1 MATPVSYNEMMASLH
16 LVHGGVNVVIPY
28 YQDSRLK
35 HLVEN
40 ARSCAVIGCGTGEL
54 ELAFIEHCM
63 PSLEVLSAVEPDSES
78 VVELRANIAR
88 RLPNVRSTVYQ
99 DMAENWAEDTDQVFD
114 VVTIIQCLNDI
125 PEAAHLPLF
134 KRLFDS
140 VIRPNGF
147 VVMSTRTERLDGT
160 KSLES
165 RIMEALN
172 HRPYDDTNWYKEA
185 RRQMESVGFINCYE
199 SRYNTNHNLE
209 KVNRGYFAFHARECD
224 KPITLETVEQI
235 IRNVIG
241 DAKTSRKDFCLGVFR
256 KPNWQT
262 FIYPS

>member
-1 MATPVSYNEMMASLH
+1 M
-16 LVHGGVNVVIPY
+16 
-28 YQDSRLK
+28 
-35 HLVEN
+35 
-40 ARSCAVIGCGTGEL
+40 
-54 ELAFIEHCM
+54 
-63 PSLEVLSAVEPDSES
+63 
-78 VVELRANIAR
+78 VELRANIAR